1 MNPVKTFSRRIL
13 LSCAFGCLVV
23 LTSCFHQQQPPP
35 EEHPV
40 AQFSYTPATPKPG
53 EEVIFDGS
61 ASSAPAGATIV
72 SYRWDFGDGAN
83 ADGMIVTHTYSQV
96 GSYTVR
102 LTVTDDQNRQATAEQ
117 TITVVAAPSA
127 QESLPLPQAITDLQG
142 LAWDG
147 ENFWALDSA
156 NLTLYKLSGSHGQA
170 LETFTLSDTEY
181 PTAVAWDGE
190 SRRLF
195 VLDGNANTIYQVN
208 ADDGTIVRKVELA
221 EGVPLGMAWGDG
233 SLWVSDFDAAKIY
246 KISPDTGQVLQT
258 VLVGVPG
265 AALLSLSW
273 GQGALWVYD
282 SNGDMIYKI
291 DPASGQKLGELVP
304 PGPGTV
310 GLAWDRQSLWVADGS
325 ELKLYKVQP

>member
-1 MNPVKTFSRRIL
+1 MRRL
-13 LSCAFGCLVV
+13 AVSLALGLTVV

-35 EEHPV
+35 EENPV

-61 ASSAPAGATIV
+61 TSSAPAGATIV
-72 SYRWDFGDGAN
+72 SYRWDFGDGASGEGPLV
-83 ADGMIVTHTYSQV
+83 AHAYAQA
-96 GSYTVR
+96 GSYTVQ
-102 LTVTDDQNRQATAEQ
+102 LTVADDQNRQATATQ
-117 TITVVAAPSA
+117 TISVVAPPSA
-127 QESLPLPQAITDLQG
+127 EALELPQEIMDLQG

-156 NLTLYKLSGSHGQA
+156 NAKLYKLSGATGQA
-170 LETFTLSDTEY
+170 LATFELSDTEY

-208 ADDGTIVRKVELA
+208 ADDGAIVRKVELA

-233 SLWVSDFDAAKIY
+233 ALWVSDFDVAKIY
-246 KISPDTGQVLQT
+246 KISPDSGQVLQT
-258 VLVGVPG
+258 VIVGVPG

-310 GLAWDRQSLWVADGS
+310 GLAWDGQNLWVANGS
-325 ELKLYKVQP
+325 ELKLYKVRP